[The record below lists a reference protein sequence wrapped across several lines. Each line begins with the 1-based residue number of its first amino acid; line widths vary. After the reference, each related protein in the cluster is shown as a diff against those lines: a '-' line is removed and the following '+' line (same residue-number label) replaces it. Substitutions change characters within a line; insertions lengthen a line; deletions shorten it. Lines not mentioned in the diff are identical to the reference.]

1 MPLKKDKLPKFIQ
14 SIWNFIDIIIQLDF
28 YGMAAEMGFWFMIG
42 SFPFLLFLTALFA
55 WLGKKA
61 VMYPILNFINTVA
74 PPDVARL
81 INSVLDEAMIFKQ
94 GTLIAVIGFIIT
106 VALASNAIAVIIK
119 GLNRAL
125 KIEETRSFLYTR
137 TLSVLMVFVNAFVL
151 FMSVNILILGKV
163 ILDFCAQNNIILY
176 ATADVISFLRWP
188 AMIAVIFLVFWVNYY
203 ILPALEGDEKI
214 KIKTSIPGAF
224 FLSTFWLLGSWC
236 FSLYL
241 SNLNA
246 YNKVYGTI
254 GAVAILMV
262 WLYYTSLLILLG
274 GLLNSKYH
282 DKLLKKAEE
291 KAQK

>member
-1 MPLKKDKLPKFIQ
+1 MQFDKNKLPKFAQ
-14 SIWNFIDIIIQLDF
+14 SIWEFIETIIQQDF

-42 SFPFLLFLTALFA
+42 IFPFLLFLTALFA

-61 VMYPILNFINTVA
+61 VMYPILDFINTVA

-81 INSVLDEAMIFKQ
+81 IINVLDEAMIFKQ

-106 VALASNAIAVIIK
+106 IALASNAIAVIIK

-151 FMSVNILILGKV
+151 FISVNILILGKV
-163 ILDFCAQNNIILY
+163 VLDFLAQKHFILNF
-176 ATADVISFLRWP
+176 TADLISVARWP
-188 AMIAVIFLVFWVNYY
+188 AMIIIICLIFWVNYY
-203 ILPALEGDEKI
+203 VLPALEGNENI
-214 KIKTSIPGAF
+214 KLKTSLPGAV
-224 FLSTFWLLGSWC
+224 FLCIFWLLGSWC

-274 GLLNSKYH
+274 GQINSKYYLRLTQN
-282 DKLLKKAEE
+282 K
-291 KAQK
+291 

>member
-1 MPLKKDKLPKFIQ
+1 MQLNKEKLPKFVQ
-14 SIWNFIDIIIQLDF
+14 SIWNFIDTIIQLDF

-42 SFPFLLFLTALFA
+42 IFPFLLFLTALFA

-61 VMYPILNFINTVA
+61 VMYPILTFISTVA

-125 KIEETRSFLYTR
+125 KIEETRSFIYTR
-137 TLSVLMVFVNAFVL
+137 TLSVLMVFVNALVL
-151 FMSVNILILGKV
+151 FMSVNILLLGKV
-163 ILDFCAQNNIILY
+163 ILDFCVQNNLILY
-176 ATADVISFLRWP
+176 GTADMISFLRWP
-188 AMIAVIFLVFWVNYY
+188 SMIAVICLIFWVNYY

-214 KIKTSIPGAF
+214 KIKTSIPGAI
-224 FLSTFWLLGSWC
+224 FLCIFWLLGSWC
-236 FSLYL
+236 FSIYL

-274 GLLNSKYH
+274 GQLNSKYH
-282 DKLLKKAEE
+282 DYLVKKADE